1 MSRVAKCGSCGTS
14 LVSGAKYCTA
24 CGAPTALSCVKC
36 KAPIEA
42 GALYCPHC
50 GVAVI
55 AVPTMPNA
63 ERRQLTVMF
72 CDLVGSTALAAR
84 LDPEEMHQVI
94 RSYQEACSAIVPTY
108 DGFLARF
115 LGDGVLVYFGYPRAH
130 EDDAERAVRAG
141 LEMLAAVSQLRTPD
155 GETLSA
161 RVGIATGT
169 VVVGDLVGTGV
180 AQERSVVGD
189 APNLADRIKGLAEP
203 GALVIASS
211 TRRLVGELF
220 ELRDLG
226 PQALKGYDDPVRA
239 WAVIGEAHAESRF
252 DARSS
257 HLTDFVGRERE
268 VEFLLGCKKLA
279 WQGKG
284 QVVLVIGEPGIGK
297 SRLTAVISE
306 HVADEPHTR
315 LRYQCSPYHSGSA
328 LFPFTTFIARAAG
341 IKDEDTSE
349 QCLDKL
355 EAVLGPDTATGL
367 GSDTTTGA
375 LTVPL
380 IAALLSIPVGDRY
393 PPLHLSAAQQRR
405 QTFTALLD
413 QFEFQARQQPLL
425 VIIEDLH
432 WADAT
437 SLEFLALA
445 AERLERLPVLAILT
459 SRPELDAAWKGAR
472 KASTLA
478 IGRLDRSD
486 SLAMVRSIAGQ
497 SFPERLL
504 ATLVERTDGI
514 PLFIEELTKA
524 VLEVGVV
531 EGKLDEQQFAGLL
544 APRSVPMALRGSLM
558 ARLDRL
564 SPVKEVAQIGATIGR
579 EFPFA
584 LLHSVAAT
592 DETVLK
598 AALVQLEAAGLIA
611 STSAATNATYIFK
624 HALVQEAAYES
635 LLKSRRLVL
644 HGRIAAAIRDNFPDI
659 ADKEPEVVARHF
671 TQAGIAD
678 AAIEWWQ
685 KAAEQALRRSA
696 YVEAISHLTAAL
708 ALAEATPAG
717 AERQQMLLRLHIAH
731 GQALIAQKG
740 YAAPETTAAFVRA
753 RELAAG
759 IDDATERIYVYYGLW
774 VGSYTRSELAPMLEM
789 ADALL
794 HEAEGRPGTS
804 VAVIAH
810 RIFGTTCTFQGDFV
824 TAVPHLEKAVATY
837 SQERDG
843 PLAYRFGQDLSVAA
857 EFFLALTLWQLGEV
871 DRAQRIAVSALERA
885 QHSEHTPTM
894 AYGHAYM
901 CIFEAIRGVPA
912 LAAPHAEALV
922 GFSNQHGMEWWW
934 AMGIF
939 FRGWTRWYAGER
951 EAGLDDMRQGMA
963 LSRQHGLMSAPP
975 FFQALILEAEAG
987 EGRTDEALAMVSDLL
1002 AEIELS
1008 GEHWM
1013 KAETQRQRGSL
1024 LRRGGAENFAQTE
1037 AAFLTALDTARRQK
1051 ARVFELRAALDLAKL
1066 YKDVDQRQRARECLE
1081 PALLGWPEG
1090 LELREVE
1097 QARSLLSEL
1106 V

>member
-1 MSRVAKCGSCGTS
+1 MIRAAKCGSCGTS
-14 LVSGAKYCTA
+14 LVAGANYCTA

-42 GALYCPHC
+42 GAVYCPHC

-141 LEMLAAVSQLRTPD
+141 LDMLAAVSQLRTPG

-169 VVVGDLVGTGV
+169 VVVGELVGTGV

-203 GALVIASS
+203 GTVAIASS

-226 PQALKGYDDPVRA
+226 QHALKGYDEPVRA

-252 DARSS
+252 DAHSS

-279 WQGKG
+279 WQGRG
-284 QVVLVIGEPGIGK
+284 QVVLVIGEAGIGK

-355 EAVLGPDTATGL
+355 EAVLEPVTAA
-367 GSDTTTGA
+367 GA
-375 LTVPL
+375 LTAPL
-380 IAALLSIPVGDRY
+380 FAALLSIPVGNRY

-413 QFEFQARQQPLL
+413 QFELQARQQPLL
-425 VIIEDLH
+425 IIIEDLH

-459 SRPELDAAWKGAR
+459 SRPELDPAWKGAR

-478 IGRLDRSD
+478 IGRLDRPE
-486 SLAMVRSIAGQ
+486 SLAMARSIAGQ

-504 ATLVERTDGI
+504 ATIVERTDGI
-514 PLFIEELTKA
+514 PLFVEELTKA
-524 VLEVGVV
+524 VVEVGVV
-531 EGKLDEQQFAGLL
+531 GGKVDEQQFAGLL

-579 EFPFA
+579 EFSFA
-584 LLHSVAAT
+584 LLHAVAAT
-592 DETVLK
+592 EEAALR
-598 AALVQLEAAGLIA
+598 AALVQLEAAGVIA
-611 STSAATNATYIFK
+611 STSAATNATYVFK

-635 LLKSRRLVL
+635 LLKSRRLLL
-644 HGRIAAAIRDNFPDI
+644 HGHIAEAIRDNFPDI

-678 AAIEWWQ
+678 GAIEWWQ

-708 ALAEATPAG
+708 GLAEATPAG
-717 AERQQMLLRLHIAH
+717 VERQRMLLRLHIAH

-740 YAAPETTAAFVRA
+740 YAARETTAAFVRA
-753 RELAAG
+753 RELAAD
-759 IDDATERIYVYYGLW
+759 IDDTTERIYVYYGLW

-810 RIFGTTCTFQGDFV
+810 RIFGTTCTFQGDFI
-824 TAVPHLEKAVATY
+824 TAIPHLEKAVATY
-837 SQERDG
+837 SHERDG
-843 PLAYRFGQDLSVAA
+843 PLAYRFGQDLGVAA

-871 DRAQRIAVSALERA
+871 DRAQRIAGSALERA
-885 QHSEHTPTM
+885 RRSGHTPTM

-901 CIFEAIRGVPA
+901 CVFEAIRGVPA

-922 GFSNQHGMEWWW
+922 GFSDQHGMEWWW
-934 AMGIF
+934 ATGIF
-939 FRGWTRWYAGER
+939 FRGWTRWHAGER
-951 EAGLDDMRQGMA
+951 EAGLADMRQGMA

-975 FFQALILEAEAG
+975 FFQALIAEAEAG
-987 EGRTDEALAMVSDLL
+987 EGRTDEALAMLGDLL
-1002 AEIELS
+1002 AAIELS

-1037 AAFLTALDTARRQK
+1037 AAFLAALDTARRQK
-1051 ARVFELRAALDLAKL
+1051 ARVFELRAGLDLARL
-1066 YKDVDQRQRARECLE
+1066 YKDVDQRQRARECLQ

-1090 LELREVE
+1090 LELRELE
-1097 QARSLLSEL
+1097 EARSLLLEL

>member
-1 MSRVAKCGSCGTS
+1 MSRAAKCGSCGTS
-14 LVSGAKYCTA
+14 LVAGANYCTE

-36 KAPIEA
+36 KAPIDA
-42 GALYCPHC
+42 GAQYCPHC

-141 LEMLAAVSQLRTPD
+141 LDMLAAVSQLRTPD
-155 GETLSA
+155 GDTLSA

-169 VVVGDLVGTGV
+169 VVVGELVGTGV

-189 APNLADRIKGLAEP
+189 APNLADRIKSLAEP
-203 GALVIASS
+203 GTVAIAAS

-226 PQALKGYDDPVRA
+226 QHPLKGYADPVRA

-252 DARSS
+252 DAVRSS
-257 HLTDFVGRERE
+257 RLTDFVNRERE

-297 SRLTAVISE
+297 SRLAAVISE

-341 IKDEDTSE
+341 IKDEDTPE
-349 QCLDKL
+349 RCLDKL
-355 EAVLGPDTATGL
+355 EAALGL
-367 GSDTTTGA
+367 MTTTGD

-380 IAALLSIPVGDRY
+380 FAALLSIPVGNRY

-405 QTFTALLD
+405 QTFTALVD
-413 QFEFQARQQPLL
+413 QFEFQARQRPLL

-437 SLEFLALA
+437 TLEFLALA

-459 SRPELDAAWKGAR
+459 SRPELEPGWKGAR
-472 KASTLA
+472 KASTLS
-478 IGRLDRSD
+478 IGRLDRPE

-497 SFPERLL
+497 SFPEQHV
-504 ATLVERTDGI
+504 AMIVERTDGI
-514 PLFIEELTKA
+514 PLFIEELSKA
-524 VLEVGVV
+524 VVEVGVV
-531 EGKLDEQQFAGLL
+531 GGKIDEQQFAGLL
-544 APRSVPMALRGSLM
+544 APLSVPMALRGSLM

-564 SPVKEVAQIGATIGR
+564 SPVKDVAQIGAAIGR
-579 EFPFA
+579 EFSFA
-584 LLHSVAAT
+584 LLHAVAAT
-592 DETVLK
+592 DETALK
-598 AALVQLEAAGLIA
+598 AALVQLETAGLIV
-611 STSAATNATYIFK
+611 STGAATNATYVFK

-644 HGRIAAAIRDNFPDI
+644 HGRIAEAIRDSFPDI
-659 ADKEPEVVARHF
+659 AGKEPEVVARHF

-685 KAAEQALRRSA
+685 QAGEQALRRSA

-708 ALAEATPAG
+708 TLAEATPAS
-717 AERQQMLLRLHIAH
+717 APRQRMLLRLHVAH

-759 IDDATERIYVYYGLW
+759 IDDITERLSVYYGLW
-774 VGSYTRSELAPMLEM
+774 VGGNTRGELAPMLEM

-794 HEAEGRPGTS
+794 REAEGRPGTS

-810 RIFGTTCTFQGDFV
+810 RIFGSTCTFQGDFV
-824 TAVPHLEKAVATY
+824 TAKQHLEKALATY
-837 SQERDG
+837 TPERDA
-843 PLAYRFGQDLSVAA
+843 PLAYRFGQDVGVAA
-857 EFFLALTLWQLGEV
+857 ECYLAVTLWPLGEV
-871 DRAQRIAVSALERA
+871 DRAHRVAASAIERA
-885 QHSEHTPTM
+885 QRSGHPPTM
-894 AYGHAYM
+894 AYVHAYM
-901 CIFEAIRGVPA
+901 CVLEVFSGVPA
-912 LAAPHAEALV
+912 HVAPHAEALV
-922 GFSNQHGMEWWW
+922 AFGNQHGMQWWLST
-934 AMGIF
+934 GIF
-939 FRGWTRWYAGER
+939 FRGWTRWHAGQR
-951 EAGLDDMRQGMA
+951 ETGLADMRQGMA
-963 LSRQHGLMSAPP
+963 LSRQHGLTSAPP
-975 FFQALILEAEAG
+975 LYYALIAEAEEG
-987 EGRTDEALAMVSDLL
+987 EGRTDEAVALL
-1002 AEIELS
+1002 GELFAVIELS
-1008 GEHWM
+1008 GERWIE
-1013 KAETQRQRGSL
+1013 AEAHRQRGNL
-1024 LRRGGAENFAQTE
+1024 LRRRGAENFAQAE

-1051 ARVFELRAALDLAKL
+1051 APVFELRAALDLARL
-1066 YKDVDQRQRARECLE
+1066 YNDLDQQRRARECLE
-1081 PALLGWPEG
+1081 PVLLGLPEG
-1090 LELREVE
+1090 LKLREVE
-1097 QARSLLSEL
+1097 QARDLLL
-1106 V
+1106 GLA